1 MEVKMKCIAAC
12 ALCSASL
19 CAGAADMLQIPS
31 LSGYL
36 GENAMKRVELD
47 TPAPVLSRPWPGR
60 AGNAGVSRIEAG
72 QSVTAAQNAGP
83 AVRESEE
90 RQGAGEKLRQEAL
103 RSAAEGDMAMAQW
116 KLEQSVKAGNMQARM
131 DLGILAAARGQ
142 NQKAFEALDGTDY
155 PLSQQAFGVLYA
167 LACSK
172 MDAKDK
178 LEWLARKAERSPG
191 EDFALAMAHSQM
203 QLGKLSEAME
213 TYKALALG
221 SDSAKGA
228 LGWAA
233 AALALGDAEQAI
245 KAAELADRSNP
256 ALSGLSETITKY
268 ARSLS
273 QRK

>member
-1 MEVKMKCIAAC
+1 MELKMRCIAAC

-47 TPAPVLSRPWPGR
+47 PPAVSGARHGR
-60 AGNAGVSRIEAG
+60 ESSSAGVSRIEAG

-90 RQGAGEKLRQEAL
+90 RQGPGEKLRQEAL
-103 RSAAEGDMAMAQW
+103 RSASEGDMAMAQW

-131 DLGILAAARGQ
+131 DLGIMAAARGQ

-178 LEWLARKAERSPG
+178 LEWLARKAERSPA

-256 ALSGLSETITKY
+256 ALSSLAETITKY
-268 ARSLS
+268 ARSLA